1 MLSSEQKASY
11 NYIDSDNQNKEVL
24 TEDDSFLE
32 DARIFLTNR
41 EGYSKEE
48 LANPNDVYD
57 AYMEHFRYQDVNE
70 ITALRDLQYAQNAN
84 EEEKERFARLT
95 MLYDTKASEGF
106 FNAAGDYI
114 QGVASAPSTY
124 LGIASAGVG
133 KLATVAGLKAAQLGL
148 KKILYG
154 SVKKSVLTGATVEGA
169 VGAVQGT
176 AQEMAKVESG
186 YKDEVSLGNIALT
199 TGISAITGGTISGF
213 TGTGQTFQALG
224 ATKKLDKAQVAA
236 EKIAKNANVKA
247 KVVLEK
253 ASNSQKKF
261 ISDKLKAL
269 DPEKVALGKSLTD
282 DIAKQKELGTLKAGL
297 PLELFENIS
306 AAALDIQAE
315 LGRSGLKFKEGD
327 RITTV
332 LQRAIADGDIKT
344 DKINKILQEYNLT
357 ADQFSLVYKAE
368 LSEAGKILNVQ
379 SQLVKAIEGLSDEG
393 FSTMTG
399 REAKEMLDANKAGSY
414 MLSKRLW
421 QDVDRVRLGFMTSQ
435 PATTMR
441 NNFAGGFRLAV
452 DMTTRTVDNIL
463 NQKLFGGTRNFKD
476 ILDAKD
482 LAMYAFNPYEARV
495 TRILLEKS
503 MPDTARKLFRE
514 AADLASTTG
523 GDSRLAKLGTKINV
537 LNTASDNFF
546 KQVMLSASLKRR
558 LKDQGKDLNEIIEK
572 GRFNLDVDKGTI
584 NKAIDDALEFTYQS
598 GFYGKKDES
607 GLLARGTQ
615 AFLKTHREVPFLLSS
630 VIPFPRFIANQLKF
644 LYDHAPVIG
653 MIPIENI
660 GKKVKP
666 KYGAK
671 EFLGSLVS
679 KKVKRGEA
687 GENFTKRLA
696 KQATGL
702 AMMYV
707 AYKWREKQ
715 GPDARWNEFKDDQ
728 GNYVNAMAMYG
739 PFSVFMLGADI
750 LYRFNR
756 TDIGGER
763 DIRDVAL
770 TDTQYWRDALQAA
783 AGSQFRTGAGLYAID
798 KLMDDL
804 TGAGDFE
811 GSKGEVIAGE
821 FVGNIV
827 NTFMIPLS
835 VVKDLY
841 SPFDKRS
848 RYVPETQGAEVDF
861 FDIVANR
868 GFRSLP
874 DIGPDT
880 ALGRLIGAEEYDAP
894 KSDPFVSGSPEAVDT
909 IEKQAFGFTKR
920 QPKNLLQKEM
930 SKVNL
935 QRYDVYKRD
944 SNPLIDLY
952 TRNILSEIGSEN
964 NLNEQMKILLE
975 TYEYSS
981 KPNQQEKRM
990 FIINKSREIIERAKK
1005 QAKEDLIEFAKE
1017 NKLPYSE
1024 VNVSQWKRTSGNDK
1038 KKIDLAYKTMIK
1050 RGILYFVDDGDKEP
1064 KDIFSDKNRTIIRQ
1078 NGEVMNV
1085 LQWGLSRAQ
1094 VSPKED

>member
-1 MLSSEQKASY
+1 
-11 NYIDSDNQNKEVL
+11 
-24 TEDDSFLE
+24 
-32 DARIFLTNR
+32 
-41 EGYSKEE
+41 
-48 LANPNDVYD
+48 
-57 AYMEHFRYQDVNE
+57 
-70 ITALRDLQYAQNAN
+70 
-84 EEEKERFARLT
+84 
-95 MLYDTKASEGF
+95 
-106 FNAAGDYI
+106 
-114 QGVASAPSTY
+114 
-124 LGIASAGVG
+124 
-133 KLATVAGLKAAQLGL
+133 
-148 KKILYG
+148 
-154 SVKKSVLTGATVEGA
+154 
-169 VGAVQGT
+169 
-176 AQEMAKVESG
+176 
-186 YKDEVSLGNIALT
+186 
-199 TGISAITGGTISGF
+199 
-213 TGTGQTFQALG
+213 
-224 ATKKLDKAQVAA
+224 
-236 EKIAKNANVKA
+236 
-247 KVVLEK
+247 
-253 ASNSQKKF
+253 
-261 ISDKLKAL
+261 
-269 DPEKVALGKSLTD
+269 
-282 DIAKQKELGTLKAGL
+282 
-297 PLELFENIS
+297 
-306 AAALDIQAE
+306 
-315 LGRSGLKFKEGD
+315 
-327 RITTV
+327 
-332 LQRAIADGDIKT
+332 
-344 DKINKILQEYNLT
+344 
-357 ADQFSLVYKAE
+357 
-368 LSEAGKILNVQ
+368 
-379 SQLVKAIEGLSDEG
+379 
-393 FSTMTG
+393 
-399 REAKEMLDANKAGSY
+399 
-414 MLSKRLW
+414 
-421 QDVDRVRLGFMTSQ
+421 
-435 PATTMR
+435 
-441 NNFAGGFRLAV
+441 
-452 DMTTRTVDNIL
+452 
-463 NQKLFGGTRNFKD
+463 
-476 ILDAKD
+476 
-482 LAMYAFNPYEARV
+482 
-495 TRILLEKS
+495 
-503 MPDTARKLFRE
+503 
-514 AADLASTTG
+514 
-523 GDSRLAKLGTKINV
+523 
-537 LNTASDNFF
+537 
-546 KQVMLSASLKRR
+546 
-558 LKDQGKDLNEIIEK
+558 
-572 GRFNLDVDKGTI
+572 
-584 NKAIDDALEFTYQS
+584 
-598 GFYGKKDES
+598 
-607 GLLARGTQ
+607 
-615 AFLKTHREVPFLLSS
+615 
-630 VIPFPRFIANQLKF
+630 
-644 LYDHAPVIG
+644 

-666 KYGAK
+666 KYFVR
-671 EFLGSLVS
+671 ED
-679 KKVKRGEA
+679 
-687 GENFTKRLA
+687 FTKRLA

-702 AMMYV
+702 TMMYA

-750 LYRFNR
+750 LYRYNR

-894 KSDPFVSGSPEAVDT
+894 KSDPFVSGSPEAVDP
-909 IEKQAFGFTKR
+909 IEKQTFGFTKR